1 MKKKQYLQPAV
12 EVTFILP
19 IQLMGNSR
27 GWSQDGD
34 TPNDVEQEDD
44 VNENDKE
51 SDNLWGDDDEY
62 GGFLDLD

>member
-1 MKKKQYLQPAV
+1 MKKKLYLQPAI

-27 GWSQDGD
+27 GWSQDGK
-34 TPNDVEQEDD
+34 TPNDVEQEEGVKDEDYFNDD
-44 VNENDKE
+44 N
-51 SDNLWGDDDEY
+51 GGY